1 MPRTGTRTSSR
12 SARATRRWRASRGG
26 RQVGEARVALL
37 ERELLEAGRPVAV
50 LREDDLRDAG
60 RLGLLRVVVL
70 VAVDEADEVGVLLDR
85 ARLAQV
91 GEDRALVVALLDR
104 TRELRQR
111 DDRHVEVARED
122 LERA

>member
-26 RQVGEARVALL
+26 CQVREARVALL
-37 ERELLEAGRPVAV
+37 ERELLEPGRPVAV

-70 VAVDEADEVGVLLDR
+70 VARSEERRVGKGCGSGWSSEHYDKR
-85 ARLAQV
+85 
-91 GEDRALVVALLDR
+91 R
-104 TRELRQR
+104 TI
-111 DDRHVEVARED
+111 
-122 LERA
+122 